1 MQQTARTTPRSCGDS
16 SKERSRAMREGKSA
30 GRRAV
35 RLKPATAAC
44 AALGVLALGAAG
56 CGSSTPASSG
66 SSKTVTLNFW
76 SAYNETD
83 GESAAMAHVVIPQFE
98 KE

>member
-1 MQQTARTTPRSCGDS
+1 
-16 SKERSRAMREGKSA
+16 MREGKSA

-56 CGSSTPASSG
+56 CGSSSPGNS

-76 SAYNETD
+76 SAYN
-83 GESAAMAHVVIPQFE
+83 
-98 KE
+98 